1 LKKIQLF
8 SLAIGDVEPYF
19 PPIDECNRADTM
31 NIPAEQHSPFP
42 FRDRI
47 LRQAEVEA
55 KVGFRKTKMWE
66 LIADRAFPE
75 PIALGPRAVG
85 WRESEVD
92 RWIAELPRA
101 TRFAKYLQGQLRPFF
116 TRGPQIWNSFRKRVE
131 QTGITADHRSKITRL
146 PVRGFYSQS
155 FVVVRD

>member
-1 LKKIQLF
+1 
-8 SLAIGDVEPYF
+8 
-19 PPIDECNRADTM
+19 M

-131 QTGITADHRSKITRL
+131 QNRHYRRPQEQDHAPPGAGFLFPILRCGTRL
-146 PVRGFYSQS
+146 NSEMAPVSP
-155 FVVVRD
+155 